1 MTPEI
6 SRHAPKLVR
15 CAIYTRKSTEEG
27 LKQEFNTLDAQR
39 EAGEAYI
46 KSQTH
51 EGWICVPERYDDGG
65 FTGANLERPALKRLL
80 EQVASGR
87 VNAVIVYKVDRL
99 SRSLLDFA
107 RLMQVFEQHQVAFVS
122 VTQSFNSAT
131 SMGRLVLNVLLS
143 FAQFEREIISE
154 RTRDKLAATRKKGKW
169 IGGHPPLGY
178 HLDTSTSKLVV
189 FEEEA
194 QRVREIFLLYLKHE
208 SLLPVVRE
216 LQRRGWTTKSWITKA
231 GVQRPGRPFDR
242 TSLHRLLT
250 TVLYTGRVHY
260 QGQLYPGEQQAILE
274 MEQFQR
280 VQTLLREK
288 RRTYKTRVRNQFG
301 ALLMGILRCGPCG
314 CAMTPT
320 YACKVPH
327 KRYRYYNCI
336 RAQKSGRENC
346 PSRTVPAA
354 QIEGLVVQQIRQLG
368 CNPNLLEQVLAEP
381 WRESEARLASL
392 EAERR
397 SLDVE
402 RARFRKRGRGKTLSN
417 GHTARSITQSPDRI
431 AYLEQRIACLNE
443 QITDIQRQRIDQ
455 PQAAAA
461 LTEFAS
467 SWEALGPAEQRRSV
481 LMLLER
487 VEYDGR
493 QGKVKIAY
501 SPIGIRTLIQELL
514 PTPEETGS
522 CR

>member
-1 MTPEI
+1 MTPEGT
-6 SRHAPKLVR
+6 RHAPRLVR

-51 EGWICVPERYDDGG
+51 EGWICLPERYDDGG

-80 EQVASGR
+80 GDVASGR
-87 VNAVIVYKVDRL
+87 VHAVIVYKVDRL

-107 RLMQVFEQHQVAFVS
+107 RLMQIFEQHQVAFVS

-178 HLDTSTSKLVV
+178 RLDTATSKLVV
-189 FEEEA
+189 IEDEA
-194 QRVREIFLLYLKHE
+194 KRVREIFRLYLKHE

-216 LQRRGWTTKSWITKA
+216 LKRRGWTTKSWTTKA

-242 TSLHRLLT
+242 TNLHRLLT

-260 QGQLYPGEQQAILE
+260 QGQFYPGEQQAILE
-274 MEQFQR
+274 TDLFER
-280 VQTLLREK
+280 VQQLLREK
-288 RRTYKTRVRNQFG
+288 RRTGKPRARNQFG

-327 KRYRYYNCI
+327 TRYRYYNCI

-346 PSRTVPAA
+346 PSRAVPAA

-368 CNPNLLEQVLAEP
+368 SNANLLEQVLAEP
-381 WRESEARLASL
+381 GRECEARLADLETERQSL
-392 EAERR
+392 ERAKLRKPARR
-397 SLDVE
+397 NS
-402 RARFRKRGRGKTLSN
+402 RAGDPIETTESAGS
-417 GHTARSITQSPDRI
+417 GSVIADRI
-431 AYLEQRIACLNE
+431 DCLDQQIAE
-443 QITDIQRQRIDQ
+443 IQRQRID
-455 PQAAAA
+455 PTQAAAA
-461 LTEFAS
+461 LLEFAS
-467 SWEALGPAEQRRSV
+467 DWDLLDPPEQRRIV

-487 VEYDGR
+487 VEYDGS

-501 SPIGIRTLIQELL
+501 SPIGIRTLIQELIQ
-514 PTPEETGS
+514 TPEETHP